1 MKTHTDEDS
10 VDLVSSFLDYLG
22 AVLTVSLFIA
32 VSAAIIIIAWSIVS
46 TAIKK
51 RASKNTRASD
61 VPAQHCNTAKLQH
74 QQETRAQM
82 KNTHSITP
90 VPHES
95 PTLIDYSTADG
106 TIVLT
111 LDTETMHATSVYL
124 QNTVYDVYDLDNTK
138 PNECILELSGTT
150 TAVILGSNPWMI
162 HSLNTND
169 VRQII
174 SIASAGVNNGALGYL
189 TGVLERPDQRRW
201 DLRGPQLRALRAGLS
216 IDTEH
221 PVIEEPETALYVAHA
236 NNSANGNE
244 DYMLYLTAPENPY
257 GNPDVAQHTSR
268 HAPSHVTLLICE
280 PVGDITNR
288 VLAQLD
294 WPLVSTTMPE
304 NQRALDALAE
314 SPVLIEQLILA
325 AHSDQAEDAQ
335 RMVTEAQSRLGSQM
349 AYALSSLVIINYPE
363 SEIASECGDTQK
375 SITITPSEH
384 VIGKPARQCD
394 IVTCYPESA
403 RYLLSLERLRR
414 HGAALARAIDKE
426 KLTEAVAQTQ
436 WLHEEQASM
445 SESRFRAALSDIC
458 ADLIQDAAE
467 TLEA

>member
-1 MKTHTDEDS
+1 MKTHTDGDS

-22 AVLTVSLFIA
+22 AVLTASLFLA
-32 VSAAIIIIAWSIVS
+32 VSAAMVIIAWSIVS

-61 VPAQHCNTAKLQH
+61 VPAQPSNVATSEH
-74 QQETRAQM
+74 QPRETRAQM
-82 KNTHSITP
+82 KNTHGITAF
-90 VPHES
+90 PHES
-95 PTLIDYSTADG
+95 PTLIDYSAANG

-111 LDTETMHATSVYL
+111 LDTETMRATSVHL
-124 QNTVYDVYDLDNTK
+124 QDTVYGLDDTK
-138 PNECILELSGTT
+138 PDECILDLSGTKAAT
-150 TAVILGSNPWMI
+150 MLGSSPWMI

-169 VRQII
+169 VHQII
-174 SIASAGVNNGALGYL
+174 SIASAGVDDGALGYL
-189 TGVLERPDQRRW
+189 TGVLERPAQRATTR

-216 IDTEH
+216 VDTER
-221 PVIEEPETALYVAHA
+221 PVIKEPETALYVAHA
-236 NNSANGNE
+236 NNSVNGNE

-335 RMVTEAQSRLGSQM
+335 RMVTETQSRLGSQM
-349 AYALSSLVIINYPE
+349 TYALSSLVIINYPE
-363 SEIASECGDTQK
+363 SEAASECGDTQK

-384 VIGKPARQCD
+384 VIDKPARQCD

-403 RYLLSLERLRR
+403 RYSVSLERLRR
-414 HGAALARAIDKE
+414 HDAALARAIDKE

-458 ADLIQDAAE
+458 CDLIQDAAE

>member
-10 VDLVSSFLDYLG
+10 VDLVSSFLYYLG
-22 AVLTVSLFIA
+22 AVLTASLFMA
-32 VSAAIIIIAWSIVS
+32 VSAAMVIIAWSIVS

-61 VPAQHCNTAKLQH
+61 VPAQH

-106 TIVLT
+106 TTVLT
-111 LDTETMHATSVYL
+111 LDTETMRATSVHL
-124 QNTVYDVYDLDNTK
+124 QDTVYDLGETEPDECVLDLSNTK
-138 PNECILELSGTT
+138 AAT
-150 TAVILGSNPWMI
+150 VLGSSPWMI
-162 HSLNTND
+162 HSLDTND

-174 SIASAGVNNGALGYL
+174 SIASAGVNDGALGYL
-189 TGVLERPDQRRW
+189 MGVLERPAQRATTR

-216 IDTEH
+216 VDTEH
-221 PVIEEPETALYVAHA
+221 RVIEEPETALYVAHA
-236 NNSANGNE
+236 NNSVNGNE

-294 WPLVSTTMPE
+294 WPLVSTAMPE

-363 SEIASECGDTQK
+363 SESASGYGDTQK

-458 ADLIQDAAE
+458 CDLIQEAAE

>member
-1 MKTHTDEDS
+1 MKTHTGEDS
-10 VDLVSSFLDYLG
+10 VDLVSNFLDYLG

-82 KNTHSITP
+82 KNTRSITP

-111 LDTETMHATSVYL
+111 LDTETMRATSVHL
-124 QNTVYDVYDLDNTK
+124 QDTVYDLGDTEPDECVLD
-138 PNECILELSGTT
+138 LSGTK
-150 TAVILGSNPWMI
+150 TATVLGSSPWMI
-162 HSLNTND
+162 HSLDTND

-174 SIASAGVNNGALGYL
+174 SIASAGVDDGALGYL
-189 TGVLERPDQRRW
+189 MGVLERPDQRRW
-201 DLRGPQLRALRAGLS
+201 NLRGAQLCALRAGLS
-216 IDTEH
+216 VGTEH

-294 WPLVSTTMPE
+294 WPLVSTAMPE

-349 AYALSSLVIINYPE
+349 TYALSSLVIINYPE

-375 SITITPSEH
+375 SITITPSER
-384 VIGKPARQCD
+384 VIGKPARPCD

-414 HGAALARAIDKE
+414 HDAALARAIDKE

>member
-1 MKTHTDEDS
+1 MKTYIDEDS

-51 RASKNTRASD
+51 RASKNTQASD
-61 VPAQHCNTAKLQH
+61 VPAQHCDIATSQH
-74 QQETRAQM
+74 QQETRAHM

-90 VPHES
+90 FPHES

-111 LDTETMHATSVYL
+111 LDTETMRATSVHL
-124 QNTVYDVYDLDNTK
+124 QDTVYDLGDTEPDECVLD
-138 PNECILELSGTT
+138 LSGTKAAT
-150 TAVILGSNPWMI
+150 VLGSSPWMI
-162 HSLNTND
+162 HSLDTND

-174 SIASAGVNNGALGYL
+174 SIASAGVNDGALGYL
-189 TGVLERPDQRRW
+189 MGVLERPAQRRW

-216 IDTEH
+216 VGTEH
-221 PVIEEPETALYVAHA
+221 RVIEEPETALYVAHA
-236 NNSANGNE
+236 NNSVNGNE

-294 WPLVSTTMPE
+294 WPLVSTAMPE

-314 SPVLIEQLILA
+314 SPVLIEQLILS

-363 SEIASECGDTQK
+363 SESASGYGDTQK

-394 IVTCYPESA
+394 IMTCYPESA
-403 RYLLSLERLRR
+403 RYQVSLERLRR

-458 ADLIQDAAE
+458 CDLIQDAAE